1 MNVFLFYSVVKLF
14 KYFCT
19 IIVYKKIMVNIY
31 KRYFVVY
38 TIFIVA
44 KRKVLWLLSSIGFI
58 IIKAKGV
65 MLLNVVIGG
74 CSVNE
79 QIW

>member
-1 MNVFLFYSVVKLF
+1 MYLKIRGVILFF
-14 KYFCT
+14 
-19 IIVYKKIMVNIY
+19 YKKIMVNIY

>member
-1 MNVFLFYSVVKLF
+1 
-14 KYFCT
+14 
-19 IIVYKKIMVNIY
+19 MVNIY
-31 KRYFVVY
+31 KIYFVVY

-44 KRKVLWLLSSIGFI
+44 ERKVLWLLSSIGFI

-65 MLLNVVIGG
+65 VLLNVVIGG

-79 QIW
+79 QMW